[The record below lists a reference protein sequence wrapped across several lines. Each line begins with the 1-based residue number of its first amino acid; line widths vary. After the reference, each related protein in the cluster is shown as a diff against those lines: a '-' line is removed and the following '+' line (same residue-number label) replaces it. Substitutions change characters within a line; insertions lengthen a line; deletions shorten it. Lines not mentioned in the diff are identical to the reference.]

1 MFNIDNKCT
10 NSYSSRIN
18 CNKQSSINSYSHLDK
33 TKKTIVIDLSHN
45 YGVDLDAESIIK
57 VHKNKAVNL
66 KVEQF

>member
-1 MFNIDNKCT
+1 LIVP
-10 NSYSSRIN
+10 
-18 CNKQSSINSYSHLDK
+18 K

-45 YGVDLDAESIIK
+45 YGVDLDVESIIK